1 MFWIITAF
9 IAGYATAIF
18 TWPKLRTLALGAG
31 ALVATLRD
39 KARALHTRIKTLVGS

>member
-18 TWPKLRTLALGAG
+18 TWPKLRDAASGAK
-31 ALVATLRD
+31 AAIAVLRD
-39 KARALHTRIKTLVGS
+39 KASALYAKIKMFVGS